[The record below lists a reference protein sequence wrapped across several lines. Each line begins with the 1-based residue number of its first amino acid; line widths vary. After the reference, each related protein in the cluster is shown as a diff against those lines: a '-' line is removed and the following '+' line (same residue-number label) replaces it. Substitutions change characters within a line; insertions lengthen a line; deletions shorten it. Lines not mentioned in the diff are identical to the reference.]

1 MFSKVFPVIFPF
13 MLLTTLVVPELEEEK
28 IKLNKTVSR
37 TNLLNLLQ
45 SSFSKPLTISVRTLK
60 TGLKLFSLKQ
70 LYLKFFLPHY

>member
-1 MFSKVFPVIFPF
+1 MFSKVFPIIFPF
-13 MLLTTLVVPELEEEK
+13 KLLTTLVVPELEEEK

-45 SSFSKPLTISVRTLK
+45 SSFSSPRTISVRTLK

-70 LYLKFFLPHY
+70 LILKMFLPHY